1 MPDTED
7 LDLGDDD
14 AGGLDTSS
22 KKASGLAALLPNLLK
37 FIAIG
42 LGAMVFIVTVT
53 VITFT
58 IMNKNSAAQEIK
70 PENSP
75 YVGTRPQYAMF
86 TAIGVVRTRTKDNQ
100 AVVVDMVIGYDQRNN
115 ATATELTARIVEL
128 QDFVRKFFS
137 LKTADQVT
145 PEKDIEIKKEIIE
158 QLNRDV
164 LSPAKALNIF
174 FRQLDVMKVE
184 G

>member
-1 MPDTED
+1 MSDSED
-7 LDLGDDD
+7 LDLGDED
-14 AGGLDTSS
+14 AGGLDNSS
-22 KKASGLAALLPNLLK
+22 KKTSGLAALLPNLLK

-42 LGAMVFIVTVT
+42 LGAVVFIITVT
-53 VITFT
+53 VITSN
-58 IMNKNSAAQEIK
+58 IMLKNNAGQEAM
-70 PENSP
+70 PANSP
-75 YVGTRPQYAMF
+75 YIGQRPQYAMF

-100 AVVVDMVIGYDQRNN
+100 AVVVDMVIAYEQGNN

-145 PEKDIEIKKEIIE
+145 PEKETEIKKEIIE